1 LTKSAAAHTIYPE
14 SDPDACTG
22 SRMPETD
29 FTFRVE
35 NDLKDR
41 FVDAAQTSD
50 RSASTLLRDF
60 MQRYVEQ
67 VEHDAW
73 FRREVETGLAE
84 AASTEVERVPHEDVV
99 ARIRALF

>member
-1 LTKSAAAHTIYPE
+1 
-14 SDPDACTG
+14 
-22 SRMPETD
+22 MPETD